1 MNTSRSIKV
10 ILDLSFTIIK
20 TLGTNDELDDI
31 KRALEATRETLEDQ
45 NTLKQRLSEANEK
58 ITKLEQS
65 SGDTTLLDEIRNE
78 LKTAKV
84 SQNPNSQLIITLL
97 GNFRVRAEKA

>member
-10 ILDLSFTIIK
+10 VLNCQFMIIK

-31 KRALEATRETLEDQ
+31 KKALEATRETLEDQ

-84 SQNPNSQLIITLL
+84 SRNS
-97 GNFRVRAEKA
+97 NF

>member
-1 MNTSRSIKV
+1 MSTSRSIKV

-31 KRALEATRETLEDQ
+31 KSALEATRETLEDQ

-84 SQNPNSQLIITLL
+84 SRNPIS
-97 GNFRVRAEKA
+97 

>member
-1 MNTSRSIKV
+1 MSTSRSIKV

-84 SQNPNSQLIITLL
+84 SRNL
-97 GNFRVRAEKA
+97 NF

>member
-10 ILDLSFTIIK
+10 ILDLSLTIIK

-84 SQNPNSQLIITLL
+84 SRNPN
-97 GNFRVRAEKA
+97 F

>member
-31 KRALEATRETLEDQ
+31 KSALEATRETLEDQ

-84 SQNPNSQLIITLL
+84 SRNS
-97 GNFRVRAEKA
+97 NF

>member
-1 MNTSRSIKV
+1 MSTSRSIKV
-10 ILDLSFTIIK
+10 ILDCLYDHK
-20 TLGTNDELDDI
+20 TLGTNDELDGI

-58 ITKLEQS
+58 ITRLEEA
-65 SGDTTLLDEIRNE
+65 SGDTTLLDEIRHE

-84 SQNPNSQLIITLL
+84 SRKEFESTSNILL
-97 GNFRVRAEKA
+97 GNL

>member
-1 MNTSRSIKV
+1 MSTSRSIKV

-84 SQNPNSQLIITLL
+84 SRNS
-97 GNFRVRAEKA
+97 NF

>member
-84 SQNPNSQLIITLL
+84 SPNS
-97 GNFRVRAEKA
+97 NS